1 MRNMLVIFKKELFRV
16 LTDKRLVLTVFIL
29 PGLSIFII
37 YTIIG
42 TVVQTQFTEPEDYET
57 KIYGENVPEA
67 IVLAFDE
74 TMNYRFIEGGLTR
87 DDLEEKLLEEEID
100 LAVIFAENFEERIAE
115 RDKQDLPDVTIY
127 YNQGNQ
133 RSSSAHNRVSAVMR
147 AYHESIIKD
156 RLDDPADYHPYVL
169 DTENI
174 VDERSMA
181 AQGFAM
187 LLPMLIIIFL
197 FVGAMSIGPDAI
209 AGEKERG
216 TIASLLVTPTKR
228 RDIALG
234 KVTSAALLSLLSAL
248 SAFIGIILSLPRL
261 MVADEAMPDISIYGA
276 REFLAIFLLLVVTVI
291 FIVGLI
297 SIISAYAKTIKEA
310 SMLITPFYLI
320 AMIIGIMNSFGA
332 DVNHNPLVHLLPI
345 YGPINMLSGILL
357 FDYSIT
363 NFFITIAANIGYTA
377 LFVFVLNKMFD
388 SEKMMFSR

>member
-1 MRNMLVIFKKELFRV
+1 MRNMLVIFRKELFRV
-16 LTDKRLVLTVFIL
+16 LTDKRLILTVFIL
-29 PGLSIFII
+29 PGLSIFVI
-37 YTIIG
+37 YTIMG
-42 TVVQTQFTEPEDYET
+42 TLIEAQFTEPEDYET
-57 KIYGENVPEA
+57 SIYGENVPEA
-67 IVLAFDE
+67 IVLALDE
-74 TMNYRFIEGGLTR
+74 TMNYRFIEEELTR
-87 DDLEEKLLEEEID
+87 DEIEERVLEEEID
-100 LAVIFAENFEERIAE
+100 LAIIFAEDFEERIAE
-115 RDKQDLPDVTIY
+115 RNQDPPGVTVF

-133 RSSSAHNRVSAVMR
+133 SSASAHSRFSAVMG

-156 RLDDPADYHPYVL
+156 RLDDPADYHPYIL
-169 DTENI
+169 ATENI

-187 LLPMLIIIFL
+187 LLPMLIVIFL

-234 KVTSAALLSLLSAL
+234 KVTSSALLSLLSAL

-261 MVADEAMPDISIYGA
+261 MMADEAMPDISIYGA
-276 REFLAIFLLLVVTVI
+276 QEFLAIFFLLVVTVI

-310 SMLITPFYLI
+310 SMLITPFYFI

-357 FDYSIT
+357 FDYSLT

-377 LFVFVLNKMFD
+377 IFVFILNKMFD
-388 SEKMMFSR
+388 NEKVMFAR

>member
-1 MRNMLVIFKKELFRV
+1 MRNMFVIFRKELYRV

-29 PGLSIFII
+29 PGLSIFVI

-42 TVVQTQFTEPEDYET
+42 TLVQAQFTEPEDYET
-57 KIYGENVPEA
+57 KIYAENVPDA
-67 IVLAFDE
+67 IVHRLDE
-74 TMNYRFIEGGLTR
+74 TMNYRFIEGELTR
-87 DDLEEKLLEEEID
+87 DDIEEQIMDEKID
-100 LAVIFAENFEERIAE
+100 LAVIFAEDFEERII
-115 RDKQDLPDVTIY
+115 DKSPNPPGVTVF

-133 RSSSAHNRVSAVMR
+133 SSASAHTRFSAVMN
-147 AYHESIIKD
+147 AYHESIIKE
-156 RLDDPADYHPYVL
+156 RLDDPADYHPYIL
-169 DTENI
+169 ATENI
-174 VDERSMA
+174 IDERSMA

-197 FVGAMSIGPDAI
+197 FAGAMSIGPDAI

-234 KVTSAALLSLLSAL
+234 KVTSSALLSLLSAL

-261 MVADEAMPDISIYGA
+261 MMADETMPDISIYGA
-276 REFLAIFLLLVVTVI
+276 QEFLAIFFLLVVTVI

-310 SMLITPFYLI
+310 SMLIMPFYFI

-332 DVNHNPLVHLLPI
+332 EVNQNPLVHLVPI

-357 FDYSIT
+357 FDYSLT
-363 NFFITIAANIGYTA
+363 NFFVTIAANIVYIA
-377 LFVFVLNKMFD
+377 VFVFILNKMFD
-388 SEKMMFSR
+388 NEKVMFAR

>member
-1 MRNMLVIFKKELFRV
+1 MRNMFVIFRKELYRV

-29 PGLSIFII
+29 PGLSIFVI

-42 TVVQTQFTEPEDYET
+42 TLVQAQFTEPEDYET
-57 KIYGENVPEA
+57 KIYAENVPDA
-67 IVLAFDE
+67 IVHRLDE
-74 TMNYRFIEGGLTR
+74 TMNYRFIEGELTR
-87 DDLEEKLLEEEID
+87 DDIEEQIMDEKID
-100 LAVIFAENFEERIAE
+100 LAVIFAEDFEERII
-115 RDKQDLPDVTIY
+115 DKSPNPPGVTVF

-133 RSSSAHNRVSAVMR
+133 SSASAHTRFSAVMN
-147 AYHESIIKD
+147 AYHESIIKE
-156 RLDDPADYHPYVL
+156 RLDDPADYHPYIL
-169 DTENI
+169 ATENI
-174 VDERSMA
+174 IDERTMA

-197 FVGAMSIGPDAI
+197 FAGAMSIGPDAI

-234 KVTSAALLSLLSAL
+234 KVTSSALLSLLSAL

-261 MVADEAMPDISIYGA
+261 MMADETMPDISIYGA
-276 REFLAIFLLLVVTVI
+276 QEFLAIFFLLVVTVI

-310 SMLITPFYLI
+310 SMLIMPFYFI

-332 DVNHNPLVHLLPI
+332 EVNQNPLVHLVPI
-345 YGPINMLSGILL
+345 YGPINMLSGVLL
-357 FDYSIT
+357 FDYSLT
-363 NFFITIAANIGYTA
+363 NFFVTIAANIVYIA
-377 LFVFVLNKMFD
+377 VFVFILNKMFD
-388 SEKMMFSR
+388 NEKVMFAR